1 MRLASIDIGS
11 NAIRLL
17 VNNVFS
23 YNGSVQ
29 YQKETLIRVPLR
41 LGREAFNDKVISD
54 EKRTKLIK
62 AMEGYRSMMEV
73 FDVDNYQACATSALR
88 DAANGEEI
96 VNSIRQQSGI
106 DIQIISGQEEAQIL
120 YAMDIS
126 RQLDP
131 DKPCLYIDVGGGST
145 EISLFADNRFQESQS
160 FPIGTI
166 RLLSNLVDEEE
177 WDSLKQWLKGI
188 RNRYGDLYAIGSG
201 GNINKLV
208 KMYGKKKKKRMSY
221 SNIVEAYEELSKYTY
236 EERIRLLELK
246 PDRADVILPAAS
258 VFKSV
263 MAWAGIKKVYV
274 PTIGLADGL
283 IKQLYEQQHAQ
294 HAFEQPW
301 IT

>member
-54 EKRTKLIK
+54 EKRTKLMK

-106 DIQIISGQEEAQIL
+106 AIQIISGQQEAQIL

-145 EISLFADNRFQESQS
+145 EISLFAENHFQESQS

-166 RLLSNLVDEEE
+166 RLLSNLVDKEE
-177 WDSLKQWLKGI
+177 WNSLKQWLKGI
-188 RNRYGDLYAIGSG
+188 RDRYGDLYAIGSG

-221 SNIVEAYEELSKYTY
+221 SNIMEAYEELNKYTY

-246 PDRADVILPAAS
+246 PDRADVILPAAN
-258 VFKSV
+258 VFKNV

-283 IKQLYEQQHAQ
+283 IKQLYEQQHARD
-294 HAFEQPW
+294 AFEQHQF
-301 IT
+301 T